1 MIIEIENSIQIIYTS
16 FKNQPQD
23 ERNEEILRIF
33 ILNYIYFKIRVWILF

>member
-23 ERNEEILRIF
+23 ARETKKF
-33 ILNYIYFKIRVWILF
+33 